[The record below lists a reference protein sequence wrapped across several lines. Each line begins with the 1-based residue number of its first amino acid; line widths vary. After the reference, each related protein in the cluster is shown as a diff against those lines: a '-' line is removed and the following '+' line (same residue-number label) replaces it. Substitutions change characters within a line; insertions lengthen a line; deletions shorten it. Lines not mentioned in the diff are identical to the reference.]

1 MKTKSL
7 FSKILCLVIISLVM
21 NSTAQVTFTNFTTSN
36 GLPDNFINGGV
47 AVDTNNNIWVGTI
60 AGVAKYNHVSWTTY
74 TTTDGLVDNYVT
86 CIAVDKNNNIWVGT
100 QSGVSKYNGSTWT
113 SYTSSDGLIDNA
125 VNYIAGDIDGSVWF
139 ATFTGVSKFNGTTWT
154 NYTTA
159 NGMTTNEI
167 TFITVDK
174 LGNKW
179 LGTQMKGI
187 MKYNNTI
194 FDSISK
200 ATADSLLDDNVF
212 SIAIDTNGNKWIGT
226 WYGMSEFNNS
236 GNWVAN
242 FRTVNG
248 LYNNFVRDID
258 IDSKGKIWIGL
269 YADYNLDGGITRY
282 NGSTWSSYTEADG
295 LVDAQVIRMAIDK
308 QDNLWIATGGGVS
321 KLTDLSG
328 IQSYQQNSTFNVYP
342 NPTKDFVNINLS
354 GLNDKSSQNLSVFNA
369 LGQKVAEYTIPENT
383 DSYSVS
389 MKGLVN
395 GLYFIKI
402 KDISRLIEVNK

>member
-1 MKTKSL
+1 MKTKLL
-7 FSKILCLVIISLVM
+7 FSRFLSILLILFAFTT
-21 NSTAQVTFTNFTTSN
+21 NAQVIFTNYTTSN
-36 GLPDNFINGGV
+36 GLPDNFVNGGV

-60 AGVAKYNHVSWTTY
+60 AGVAKYNHVNWTTY

-86 CIAVDKNNNIWVGT
+86 CIAVDKNNNVWVGT
-100 QSGVSKYNGSTWT
+100 QSGVSKFNGTMWT
-113 SYTSSDGLIDNA
+113 NYTSTDGLIDNA

-187 MKYNNTI
+187 MKYNNTT
-194 FDSISK
+194 FDSILK
-200 ATADSLLDDNVF
+200 INADSLLDDNVF
-212 SIAIDTNGNKWIGT
+212 AIALDTNGNKWIGT

-236 GNWVAN
+236 GSWVAN
-242 FRTVNG
+242 FRTGNG

-258 IDSKGKIWIGL
+258 IDSKGKMWIGL

-282 NGSTWSSYTEADG
+282 NGNTWTSYTETDG
-295 LVDAQVIRMAIDK
+295 LADAQVVRMAIDK
-308 QDNLWIATGGGVS
+308 HDNLWVATGGGVS
-321 KLTDLSG
+321 KVTDLSN
-328 IQSYQQNSTFNVYP
+328 IQSYEKNSTFYVYP
-342 NPTKDFVNINLS
+342 NPTKDFVNINLT
-354 GLNDKSSQNLSVFNA
+354 GLKDKSSQKLSVFNT
-369 LGQKVAEYTIPENT
+369 LGQKVAEYLVPENT
-383 DSYSVS
+383 DIYSVS
-389 MKGLVN
+389 MKNLVN
-395 GLYFIKI
+395 GLYFIKFQGTTSI
-402 KDISRLIEVNK
+402 FEVKK